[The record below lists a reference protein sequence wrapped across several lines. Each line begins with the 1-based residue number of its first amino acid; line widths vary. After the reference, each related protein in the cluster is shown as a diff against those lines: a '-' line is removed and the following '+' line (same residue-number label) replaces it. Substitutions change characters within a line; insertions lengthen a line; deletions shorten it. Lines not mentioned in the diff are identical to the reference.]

1 MSMTSATMSEEVQAA
16 SARINWTPYL
26 VGIGIGVLSWIA
38 FGIAKD
44 PLGVTTAYSRLAGE
58 VAIPLLGAD
67 TVATNSYW
75 KSMPFAFDY
84 GVIFLVGLMIGAFVS
99 AITSGTFKIELVPE
113 VWKQE
118 MGASVW
124 KRFAGAFLGGV
135 TIMYGARMAGGCTSG
150 HGISGGLQ
158 LAVSS
163 WLFLGVMFAVGIVV
177 AKLTFRHAK

>member
-1 MSMTSATMSEEVQAA
+1 MSMASISTSDDVQVA
-16 SARINWTPYL
+16 SSRINWTPYL

-44 PLGVTTAYSRLAGE
+44 PLGVTTAYSRVAAE
-58 VAIPLLGAD
+58 AAIPLLGAE

-75 KSMPFAFDY
+75 KSMPFSFDY

-99 AITSGTFKIELVPE
+99 AITSGTFKIETVPE

-124 KRFAGAFLGGV
+124 KRFVGAFLGGV
-135 TIMYGARMAGGCTSG
+135 IIMYGARMAGGCTSG

-163 WLFLGVMFAVGIVV
+163 WLFMAVLFAVGILV

>member
-1 MSMTSATMSEEVQAA
+1 MSMTSATLGDEVQVA

-44 PLGVTTAYSRLAGE
+44 PLGVTTAYSRIAAE
-58 VAIPLLGAD
+58 AAIPLIGAEA
-67 TVATNSYW
+67 VATNSYW

-99 AITSGTFKIELVPE
+99 AITSGTFKIETVPD
-113 VWKQE
+113 VWRQE
-118 MGASVW
+118 MGDSVW

-135 TIMYGARMAGGCTSG
+135 IIMYGARMAGGCTSG

-163 WLFLGVMFAVGIVV
+163 WLFLAVLFAVGIVV